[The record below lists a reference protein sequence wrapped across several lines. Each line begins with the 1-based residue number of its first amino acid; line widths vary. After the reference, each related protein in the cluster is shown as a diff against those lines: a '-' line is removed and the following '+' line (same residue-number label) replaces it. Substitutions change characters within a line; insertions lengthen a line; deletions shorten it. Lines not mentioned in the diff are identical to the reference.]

1 MIRLPPFFLFQNPL
15 DLPLEPKLDYEQNP
29 PAYIPWG
36 TFTKNLESI
45 KPRSPLQTLIPTI
58 FRWGI
63 THSPQEMGTMSRP
76 APKKN
81 TLLDFLDA
89 LPAVADAIE
98 RADVDFYDLPFSRN
112 VVGRP
117 DKSTGLKRFSEYKPK
132 KGPYTPPQI
141 EIDRAI
147 FGRAHGEIRPIK
159 GTDESLITRVA
170 LDYQGGEVLYHV
182 FRKEKYL
189 GPLELDCFTSV
200 TPPTME
206 YDFSLGPKSPT
217 KIGKDGNTRYEN
229 ACIKRKP
236 GEDLQATDFYSE
248 AKPPPRIKGSKNP
261 DWMFY
266 FQPNESTLWQSIM
279 RRYTN
284 KSLGALWLWAFNPT
298 FGLVDR
304 KHYEAL
310 GIRYN
315 TMPRKFGDLLRLFSA
330 LWDPERGPDL
340 RHNAPFLNPNNEYL
354 ACDGTRQKTPKDPQE
369 LLALNKTLKA
379 CGRPEAP
386 RSRGPAVDWTFMDLM
401 DDPERMAATPKD
413 RWPRLKFRMKFK
425 PGTVLKLPVGNITVH
440 PDTELTV
447 SYRAAPLV
455 KMVDGKKQVRAQTVL
470 SLSMGPLDLGK
481 SGLDM
486 DTFDLTVGENLH
498 ADRLEFHFPFV
509 QVYDGEKQADGTR
522 APKTKKGWKLTPNM
536 AGIQLN
542 IQGLKGKDIQF
553 EDKKR
558 GVTYKLGEVQLLELK
573 FSNDQDWAKALIRG
587 LQAKGL
593 EVEHEVGSIVL
604 ESASVPKL
612 ELKARHDLKEMSVDM
627 PQLSSKGEITISPN
641 FGTHTVIAM
650 DGSSQISKLHFDR
663 KVADG
668 RVTTHLGF
676 QLEGAIRKADV
687 TNPLIGKARL
697 SMQEGRT
704 LHHLKGEFQ
713 AELTQPEDSQT
724 PGGNLDYQMSLNI
737 PYTGFHLSSPIVDM
751 PEGASSLRDG
761 TIKISKDKISFEGD
775 LKLEAREVRA
785 PGTDIFRWYGFTVNP
800 HLEDVNISGSA
811 LLEYSQDGFRLSKR
825 KGGRYPIVA
834 GFRMTDS
841 SFTHAPTYTERELKA
856 QPELSV
862 IRSDVKIDEAKVLM
876 EDIQEFHWQTIQVDG
891 KKQGR
896 NTSLISGPIYIHHI
910 KGSGDIWVNT
920 VLWSW
925 LKGSFPHFG
934 VPLSSLPAGEQKP
947 RSKRHPKPD
956 GSKLIG
962 HLDPEKRKML
972 WDKEME
978 DYSNFVYIGGISIGA
993 DPAHPEDT
1001 DRSLSQFRDLIIY
1014 THETGNHWQFGA
1026 VGIPEL
1032 GFLQKL
1038 NRRGKPDFKVFTG
1051 SDPIYT
1057 HIFLKEPKRGHDPFI
1072 LRTPGTYRAPR

>member
-1 MIRLPPFFLFQNPL
+1 MIRLLPLFLFQNPL
-15 DLPLEPKLDYEQNP
+15 DHPHDRKLDFQGPDLSYV
-29 PAYIPWG
+29 PWG
-36 TFTKNLESI
+36 TFKKNLESI
-45 KPRSPLQTLIPTI
+45 QPRNSLQALIPRV
-58 FRWGI
+58 FQWGLH
-63 THSPQEMGTMSRP
+63 HSRQEMAVLSHP
-76 APKKN
+76 ASKKI

-117 DKSTGLKRFSEYKPK
+117 DKSSGLKRFSEYKSK
-132 KGPYTPPQI
+132 EGPYTPPQI

-159 GTDESLITRVA
+159 GTSESLITRVA

-182 FRKEKYL
+182 YRKEKYL

-206 YDFSLGPKSPT
+206 YDFSLGSRSPT

-248 AKPPPRIKGSKNP
+248 AKAPPKIRGSQNP

-266 FQPNESTLWQSIM
+266 FQPNESTLWQTMM

-284 KSLGALWLWAFNPT
+284 KKMGALWLWAFNPT

-315 TMPRKFGDLLRLFSA
+315 TMPRKFGDLIRLFSP
-330 LWDPERGPDL
+330 LWDPKRGPKL

-354 ACDGTRQKTPKDPQE
+354 ACDGTRQKTPKDVGD
-369 LLALNKTLKA
+369 LLTLNKELRA

-386 RSRGPAVDWTFMDLM
+386 RSRGPAVDWIFMDLM
-401 DDPERMAATPKD
+401 DDPDRMAATPVD
-413 RWPRLKFRMKFK
+413 RWPRLKLRVKFK
-425 PGTVLKLPVGNITVH
+425 PGTVLRLPVGNISVQ

-447 SYRAAPLV
+447 SYRAAPTV
-455 KMVDGKKQVRAQTVL
+455 KTVNGKKQVRAQAIL
-470 SLSMGPLDLGK
+470 SLSVGPLNLGK
-481 SGLDM
+481 SKLDL
-486 DTFDLTVGENLH
+486 DSFGLTVGENLH
-498 ADRLEFHFPFV
+498 ADRLEFQFPFV
-509 QVYDGEKQADGTR
+509 QVYDGEIQEDGTV
-522 APKTKKGWKLTPNM
+522 AEKTKRGWKLSPNP
-536 AGIQLN
+536 AGIQLQ
-542 IQGLKGKDIQF
+542 IRGLQGRDIQF
-553 EDKKR
+553 DDRQR
-558 GVTYKLGEVQLLELK
+558 GVTYNLGEVHLLELK
-573 FSNDQDWAKALIRG
+573 LSNDQDWAEALLRG
-587 LQAKGL
+587 LRAKDL
-593 EVEHEVGSIVL
+593 EVEHEVGSIHL
-604 ESASVPKL
+604 DSASVPKL
-612 ELKARHDLKEMSVDM
+612 ELKARHDLEEMRVVM
-627 PQLSSKGEITISPN
+627 PQLSSHGEITLSPN
-641 FGTHTVIAM
+641 FGTHTVITM
-650 DGSSQISKLHFDR
+650 DGSSEISKLHFDR
-663 KVADG
+663 KVAEG
-668 RVTTHLGF
+668 QVSTKLGF
-676 QLEGAIRKADV
+676 HLEGAVRKADV
-687 TNPLIGKARL
+687 TNPLIGEAHL

-704 LHHLKGEFQ
+704 LHHLKGDFQ
-713 AELTQPEDSQT
+713 AELNQQT
-724 PGGNLDYQMSLNI
+724 DAKTPKGNLDYQMSLQI

-751 PEGASSLRDG
+751 PQGASSLRDG
-761 TIKISKDKISFEGD
+761 TIKISKDKMSFEGD
-775 LKLEAREVRA
+775 LKLSAREVRA

-825 KGGRYPIVA
+825 KDGRYPIVA

-841 SFTHAPTYTERELKA
+841 RVSHAPTYTQRELKIR
-856 QPELSV
+856 PELSV
-862 IRSDVKIDEAKVLM
+862 IRSDVRIDEAQVLM
-876 EDIQEFHWQTIQVDG
+876 EDIQEFHWQNVRVDG

-910 KGSGDIWVNT
+910 KGSGDIWVDT

-934 VPLSSLPAGEQKP
+934 VPLKSLPPAEQKP
-947 RSKRHPKPD
+947 RPKHRPKPD

-962 HLDPEKRKML
+962 HLDPEKKRML
-972 WDKEME
+972 WDKEMK
-978 DYSNFVYIGGISIGA
+978 DYSNFVYIGEISVGA
-993 DPAHPEDT
+993 DPAHPKDGN
-1001 DRSLSQFRDLIIY
+1001 RSLSQFRDLIIY

-1038 NRRGKPDFKVFTG
+1038 NRSGKPDFKVFTG
-1051 SDPIYT
+1051 SDSIYT

-1072 LRTPGTYRAPR
+1072 LRTPGTYRPPR